1 MLSKYIKAIGNFI
14 PIKAIYAT
22 IIICWIAIIT
32 LRKVDFSNVKSFML
46 SLDLFFVTIPEMT
59 LLFIVFALLAK
70 YCGKFGKMLVWL
82 LSLLFF
88 IITAIQYYY
97 FYISGEFVSQLALEN
112 IHQLYLLLNV
122 WLYVVIAFAVFAVLI
137 FWINFNFNIRAV
149 ASNVGWGGG
158 SGYI

>member
-1 MLSKYIKAIGNFI
+1 
-14 PIKAIYAT
+14 
-22 IIICWIAIIT
+22 
-32 LRKVDFSNVKSFML
+32 ML